1 MSRSI
6 GFQDARYVTS
16 PEQNFQGRVGIL
28 ENFLHCK
35 KTWQPAFFF
44 RCHVI
49 SIVWWTIVTPLME
62 KDISYLSKRGLGPS
76 NLPLTGLLPLLNFR
90 RQWFHIKHW
99 ADFCCV
105 VGGHLTAENFSS
117 VMNGQFGKHIP
128 SPAFLLV
135 FCFCFSVI
143 PTGYHTKHINNK
155 NLLVALHS
163 VTPLTMGFCLL

>member
-49 SIVWWTIVTPLME
+49 SIVWWTIVTPLNG
-62 KDISYLSKRGLGPS
+62 KGYLLFIQER
-76 NLPLTGLLPLLNFR
+76 
-90 RQWFHIKHW
+90 
-99 ADFCCV
+99 
-105 VGGHLTAENFSS
+105 VGALKSSFDRATAFVE
-117 VMNGQFGKHIP
+117 
-128 SPAFLLV
+128 L
-135 FCFCFSVI
+135 
-143 PTGYHTKHINNK
+143 
-155 NLLVALHS
+155 
-163 VTPLTMGFCLL
+163 